1 MNYEKPNLVM
11 VAFPPDNRAYPYLN
25 YLDLEIGDF
34 VFVEGKFEN
43 VRGMVV
49 DISENFKVKKDEYKK
64 VVSVADTK
72 VNAEFEATDTHFVTK
87 DTDKI
92 NFQKVITWFKPNNS
106 NEEYIDRHTDSE
118 YHAMWENCE
127 FDVSPSII
135 RKGIEY
141 YENERVLF
149 LEIGETLAYAIVAGD
164 DYYITEFEIDESMIG
179 EGVCS
184 CRCFGTCKHI
194 IATKLLLKELVDKG
208 FSPPFCA
215 ISKPVLMKFTNPK
228 KIKIE

>member
-87 DTDKI
+87 DTDKL

-149 LEIGETLAYAIVAGD
+149 LEIGKTLAYAIVAGD

>member
-87 DTDKI
+87 DTDKL

>member
-1 MNYEKPNLVM
+1 MSVTKPNLVM

-25 YLDLEIGDF
+25 YFDLEIGDF

-43 VRGMVV
+43 VRGKVV

-64 VVSVADTK
+64 VVSVADTN
-72 VNAEFEATDTHFVTK
+72 VQAEFTVTDTHFVTT
-87 DTDKI
+87 DTDKL
-92 NFQKVITWFKPNNS
+92 NFEKVITWFKANYQNG
-106 NEEYIDRHTDSE
+106 EYIDRHNDLK
-118 YHAMWENCE
+118 YHAMWEDCE
-127 FDVSPSII
+127 FEVPPSVI

-149 LEIGETLAYAIVAGD
+149 LEVGENTAYAIIAGE
-164 DYYITEFEIDESMIG
+164 DYYVAEFDVDESVIG

-184 CRCFGTCKHI
+184 CKNFGTCKHI

-208 FSPPFCA
+208 FVPPFCA